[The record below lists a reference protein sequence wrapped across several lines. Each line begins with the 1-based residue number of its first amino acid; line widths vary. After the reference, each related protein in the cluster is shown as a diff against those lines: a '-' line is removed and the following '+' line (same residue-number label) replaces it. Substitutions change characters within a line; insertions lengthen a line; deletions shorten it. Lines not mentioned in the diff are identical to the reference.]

1 MTKITL
7 RQLRYFEALAQHR
20 HFGVASNACSVTQP
34 ALSMQ
39 IRDFELAL
47 GVNLFEKGT
56 HPVQLTP
63 LGRIIAAKSK
73 AIMLDVAELEELVR
87 ASDNQPLINLRLG
100 VIPTVAPYIFS
111 RIAKDLTM
119 HFTGLNLKMRE
130 AITSKLISAVIDG
143 ELDAAII
150 ALPASEPRL
159 RELELFRENFLL
171 VRPRAD
177 AKKPVPRPEMLKEM
191 RLLLLE
197 EGHCFRDQALTFCK
211 MGSSK
216 TQDVMDGNSLTTL
229 VQMVAAG
236 FGVTLIPEMAA
247 EFEGRIPNI
256 SIAKFHKN
264 PPTRKIGMVWRR
276 NSPLKDKYIEIA
288 QIVKASQ
295 S

>member
-130 AITSKLISAVIDG
+130 AITSKLITAVIDG

-171 VRPRAD
+171 VRPKAD

-211 MGSSK
+211 MGSSN

-236 FGVTLIPEMAA
+236 FGVTLIPEMAS

-264 PPTRKIGMVWRR
+264 PPKRKIGMVWRR
-276 NSPLKDKYIEIA
+276 NSPLQDKYIEIA

>member
-87 ASDNQPLINLRLG
+87 ASDNQPLIDLRLG

-111 RIAKDLTM
+111 KIAKDLTM

-130 AITSKLISAVIDG
+130 AITSKLITAVIDG

-171 VRPRAD
+171 VRPKAD

-211 MGSSK
+211 MGSSN

-236 FGVTLIPEMAA
+236 FGVTLIPEMAV

-264 PPTRKIGMVWRR
+264 PPKRKIGMVWRR
-276 NSPLKDKYIEIA
+276 NSPLQDKYIEIA

>member
-130 AITSKLISAVIDG
+130 AITSKLITAVIDG

-150 ALPASEPRL
+150 ALPASEPKL

-171 VRPRAD
+171 VRPKAD

-211 MGSSK
+211 MGSSD

-236 FGVTLIPEMAA
+236 FGVTLIPEMAT

-264 PPTRKIGMVWRR
+264 PPKRKIGMVWRR

>member
-47 GVNLFEKGT
+47 GVSLFEKGT

-130 AITSKLISAVIDG
+130 AITSKLITAVIDG

-211 MGSSK
+211 MGSSN

-264 PPTRKIGMVWRR
+264 PPKRKIGMVWRR
-276 NSPLKDKYIEIA
+276 NSPLQDKYIEIA

>member
-20 HFGVASNACSVTQP
+20 HFGIASNACSVTQP

-130 AITSKLISAVIDG
+130 AITSKLITAVIDG

-171 VRPRAD
+171 VRPKAD
-177 AKKPVPRPEMLKEM
+177 AKKPVPRPEMLREM

-211 MGSSK
+211 MGSSD

-264 PPTRKIGMVWRR
+264 PPKRKIGMVWRR
-276 NSPLKDKYIEIA
+276 NSPLQDKYIEIA
-288 QIVKASQ
+288 QVVKVSK

>member
-47 GVNLFEKGT
+47 GVSLFEKGT

-130 AITSKLISAVIDG
+130 AITSKLITAVIDG

-171 VRPRAD
+171 VRPKAD

-211 MGSSK
+211 MGSSN

-247 EFEGRIPNI
+247 EFEGRIPHI

-264 PPTRKIGMVWRR
+264 PPKRKIGMVWRR
-276 NSPLKDKYIEIA
+276 NSPLQDKYIEIA

>member
-100 VIPTVAPYIFS
+100 VIPTVAPYMFS

-130 AITSKLISAVIDG
+130 AITSKLITAVIDG

-276 NSPLKDKYIEIA
+276 NSPLQDKYIEIA
-288 QIVKASQ
+288 KIVKASQ

>member
-20 HFGVASNACSVTQP
+20 HFGIASNACSVTQP

-100 VIPTVAPYIFS
+100 VIPPVAPYIFS

-130 AITSKLISAVIDG
+130 AITSKLITAVIDG

-171 VRPRAD
+171 VRPKAD
-177 AKKPVPRPEMLKEM
+177 AKNPVPRPEMLKEM

-211 MGSSK
+211 MGSSD

-276 NSPLKDKYIEIA
+276 NSPLQDKYIEIA

>member
-7 RQLRYFEALAQHR
+7 KQLRYFEALAQHR

-130 AITSKLISAVIDG
+130 AITSKLITAVIDG
-143 ELDAAII
+143 ELDAAIV

-171 VRPRAD
+171 VRPKAD

-211 MGSSK
+211 MGSSN

-264 PPTRKIGMVWRR
+264 PPKRKIGMVWRR
-276 NSPLKDKYIEIA
+276 NSPLQDKYIEIA

>member
-20 HFGVASNACSVTQP
+20 HFGIASNACSVTQP

-130 AITSKLISAVIDG
+130 AITSKLITAVIDG

-171 VRPRAD
+171 VRPKAD

-211 MGSSK
+211 MGSSN

-264 PPTRKIGMVWRR
+264 PPKRKIGMVWRR

>member
-100 VIPTVAPYIFS
+100 VIPTVAPYMFS

-130 AITSKLISAVIDG
+130 AITSKLITAVIDG

-276 NSPLKDKYIEIA
+276 NSPLQDKYIEIA

>member
-7 RQLRYFEALAQHR
+7 KQLRYFEALAQHR

-47 GVNLFEKGT
+47 GVSLFEKGT

-130 AITSKLISAVIDG
+130 AITSKLITAVIDG

-171 VRPRAD
+171 VRPKAD

-211 MGSSK
+211 MGSSN

-264 PPTRKIGMVWRR
+264 PPKRKIGMVWRR
-276 NSPLKDKYIEIA
+276 NSPLQDKYIEIA

>member
-39 IRDFELAL
+39 IRDFEVTL
-47 GVNLFEKGT
+47 GVSLFEKGT

-100 VIPTVAPYIFS
+100 VIPTVAPYMFS

-130 AITSKLISAVIDG
+130 AITSKLITAVIDG

-211 MGSSK
+211 MGSSN

-264 PPTRKIGMVWRR
+264 PPKRKIGMVWRR
-276 NSPLKDKYIEIA
+276 NSPLQDKYIEIA

>member
-20 HFGVASNACSVTQP
+20 HFGIASNACSVTQP

-47 GVNLFEKGT
+47 GVSLFEKGT

-119 HFTGLNLKMRE
+119 HFAGLNLKMRE
-130 AITSKLISAVIDG
+130 AITSKLITAVIDG
-143 ELDAAII
+143 ELDASII

-171 VRPRAD
+171 VRPKAD

-211 MGSSK
+211 MGSSN

-264 PPTRKIGMVWRR
+264 PPKRKIGMVWRR
-276 NSPLKDKYIEIA
+276 NSPLQDKYIEIA

>member
-100 VIPTVAPYIFS
+100 VIPTVAPYMFS

-171 VRPRAD
+171 VRPKAD

-211 MGSSK
+211 MGSGK

-276 NSPLKDKYIEIA
+276 NSPLQDKYIEIA

>member
-7 RQLRYFEALAQHR
+7 RQLRYFEALAQHC
-20 HFGVASNACSVTQP
+20 HFGIASNACSVTQP

-47 GVNLFEKGT
+47 GVSLFEKGT

-130 AITSKLISAVIDG
+130 AITSKLITAVIDG

-171 VRPRAD
+171 VRPKAD

-211 MGSSK
+211 MGSSD

-264 PPTRKIGMVWRR
+264 PPKRKIGMVWRR
-276 NSPLKDKYIEIA
+276 NSPLQDKYIEIA

>member
-7 RQLRYFEALAQHR
+7 RQLRYFEALAQHC
-20 HFGVASNACSVTQP
+20 HFGIASNACSVTQP

-47 GVNLFEKGT
+47 GVSLFEKGT

-87 ASDNQPLINLRLG
+87 ASDNQPLIDLRLG

-111 RIAKDLTM
+111 KIAKDLTM
-119 HFTGLNLKMRE
+119 HFKGLNLKMRE
-130 AITSKLISAVIDG
+130 AITSKLITAVIDG

-171 VRPRAD
+171 VRPKAD

-211 MGSSK
+211 MGSSD

-264 PPTRKIGMVWRR
+264 PPKRKIGMVWRR
-276 NSPLKDKYIEIA
+276 NSQLKDKYIEIA

>member
-1 MTKITL
+1 MTKVTL

-130 AITSKLISAVIDG
+130 AITSKLITAVIDG

-171 VRPRAD
+171 VRPKAD

-276 NSPLKDKYIEIA
+276 NSPLQDKYIEIA

>member
-1 MTKITL
+1 
-7 RQLRYFEALAQHR
+7 
-20 HFGVASNACSVTQP
+20 
-34 ALSMQ
+34 MQ

-130 AITSKLISAVIDG
+130 AITSKLITAVIDG

-150 ALPASEPRL
+150 ALPTSEPKL

-171 VRPRAD
+171 VRPKAD

-211 MGSSK
+211 MGSSN

-264 PPTRKIGMVWRR
+264 PPKRKIGMVWRR
-276 NSPLKDKYIEIA
+276 NSPLQDKYIEIA

>member
-39 IRDFELAL
+39 IKEFELAL
-47 GVNLFEKGT
+47 GVSLFEKGT
-56 HPVQLTP
+56 HPIQLTP
-63 LGRIIAAKSK
+63 LGRTIAAKSK

-130 AITSKLISAVIDG
+130 AITSKLITAVIDG

-171 VRPRAD
+171 VRPKAD

-211 MGSSK
+211 MGSSN

-264 PPTRKIGMVWRR
+264 PPKRKIGMVWRR
-276 NSPLKDKYIEIA
+276 NSPLQDKYIEIA

>member
-20 HFGVASNACSVTQP
+20 HFGIASNACSVTQP

-130 AITSKLISAVIDG
+130 AITSKLITAVIDG

-171 VRPRAD
+171 VRPKAD

-211 MGSSK
+211 MGSSN

-276 NSPLKDKYIEIA
+276 NSPLQEKYIEIA
-288 QIVKASQ
+288 QIVKVSK

>member
-20 HFGVASNACSVTQP
+20 HFGIASNACSVTQP

-47 GVNLFEKGT
+47 GVSLFEKGT

-130 AITSKLISAVIDG
+130 AITSKLITAVIDG

-171 VRPRAD
+171 VRPKAD

-211 MGSSK
+211 MGSSN

-264 PPTRKIGMVWRR
+264 PPKRKIGMVWRR
-276 NSPLKDKYIEIA
+276 NSPLQDKYIEIA

>member
-100 VIPTVAPYIFS
+100 VIPTVAPYMFS

-211 MGSSK
+211 MGSSN

-256 SIAKFHKN
+256 NIAKFHKN
-264 PPTRKIGMVWRR
+264 PPKRKIGMGWRR
-276 NSPLKDKYIEIA
+276 NSPLQDKYTEIA

>member
-130 AITSKLISAVIDG
+130 AITSKLITAVIDG

-171 VRPRAD
+171 VRPKAD

-211 MGSSK
+211 MGSSN

-264 PPTRKIGMVWRR
+264 PPKRKIGMVWRR
-276 NSPLKDKYIEIA
+276 NSPLQDKYIEIA

>member
-47 GVNLFEKGT
+47 GVSLFEKGT

-100 VIPTVAPYIFS
+100 VIPTVAPYMFS

-276 NSPLKDKYIEIA
+276 NSPLQEKYLEIA
-288 QIVKASQ
+288 QIVKVSK

>member
-130 AITSKLISAVIDG
+130 AITSKLITAVIDG

-171 VRPRAD
+171 VRPKAD

-211 MGSSK
+211 MGSSN

-264 PPTRKIGMVWRR
+264 PPKRKIGMVWRR
-276 NSPLKDKYIEIA
+276 NSPLQEKYIEIA
-288 QIVKASQ
+288 QIVKVSK

>member
-1 MTKITL
+1 MPKITL
-7 RQLRYFEALAQHR
+7 KQLRYFEALAQHR

-47 GVNLFEKGT
+47 GVSLFEKGT

-130 AITSKLISAVIDG
+130 AITSKLITAVIDG

-159 RELELFRENFLL
+159 IELELFRENFLL
-171 VRPRAD
+171 VRPKAD

-211 MGSSK
+211 MGSSG

-264 PPTRKIGMVWRR
+264 PPKRKIGMVWRR
-276 NSPLKDKYIEIA
+276 NSPLQDKYIEIA
-288 QIVKASQ
+288 KIVKASQ

>member
-47 GVNLFEKGT
+47 GVSLFEKGT

-100 VIPTVAPYIFS
+100 VIPTVAPYMFS

-130 AITSKLISAVIDG
+130 AITSKLITAVIDG

-171 VRPRAD
+171 VRPKAD

-211 MGSSK
+211 MGSSN

-264 PPTRKIGMVWRR
+264 PPKRKIGMVWRR
-276 NSPLKDKYIEIA
+276 NSPLQDKYIEIA

>member
-100 VIPTVAPYIFS
+100 VIPTVAPYMFS

-130 AITSKLISAVIDG
+130 AITSKLITAVIDG

-171 VRPRAD
+171 VRPKAD

-211 MGSSK
+211 MGSSN

-264 PPTRKIGMVWRR
+264 PPKRKIGMVWRR
-276 NSPLKDKYIEIA
+276 NSPLQDKYIEIA

>member
-130 AITSKLISAVIDG
+130 AITSKLITAVIDG

-150 ALPASEPRL
+150 ALPTSEPKH

-171 VRPRAD
+171 VRPKAD

-211 MGSSK
+211 MGSSN

-276 NSPLKDKYIEIA
+276 NSPLQDKYIEIA
-288 QIVKASQ
+288 QIVKVSK

>member
-130 AITSKLISAVIDG
+130 AITSKLITAVIDG

-171 VRPRAD
+171 VRPKAD

-211 MGSSK
+211 MGSSN

-256 SIAKFHKN
+256 SIARFHKN
-264 PPTRKIGMVWRR
+264 PPKRKIGMVWRR
-276 NSPLKDKYIEIA
+276 NSPLQDKYIEIA

>member
-87 ASDNQPLINLRLG
+87 ASDNQPLIDLRLG

-130 AITSKLISAVIDG
+130 AITSKLITAVIDG

-150 ALPASEPRL
+150 ALPASEPKL

-171 VRPRAD
+171 VRPKAD

-211 MGSSK
+211 MGSSN

-264 PPTRKIGMVWRR
+264 PPKRKIGMVWRR
-276 NSPLKDKYIEIA
+276 NSPLQDKYIKIA
-288 QIVKASQ
+288 QVVKASQ

>member
-47 GVNLFEKGT
+47 GVSLFEKGT

-130 AITSKLISAVIDG
+130 AITSKLITAVIDG

-171 VRPRAD
+171 VRPKAD

-211 MGSSK
+211 MGSSD

-264 PPTRKIGMVWRR
+264 PPKRKIGMVWRR
-276 NSPLKDKYIEIA
+276 NSPLQDKYIEIA

>member
-20 HFGVASNACSVTQP
+20 HFGIASNACSVTQP

-47 GVNLFEKGT
+47 GVSLFEKGT

-100 VIPTVAPYIFS
+100 VIPTVAPYMFS

-130 AITSKLISAVIDG
+130 AITSKLITAVIDG

-171 VRPRAD
+171 VRPKAD

-211 MGSSK
+211 MGSSD

-264 PPTRKIGMVWRR
+264 PPKRKIGMVWRR
-276 NSPLKDKYIEIA
+276 NSPLQDKYIEIA
-288 QIVKASQ
+288 QIIKASQ

>member
-20 HFGVASNACSVTQP
+20 HFGIASNACAVTQP

-39 IRDFELAL
+39 IRDFEGAL

-63 LGRIIAAKSK
+63 LGRIIAKKSK
-73 AIMLDVAELEELVR
+73 AIMRDVAELEELAR
-87 ASDNQPLINLRLG
+87 ASDNQPLVNLRLG

-111 RIAKDLTM
+111 KIAKDLTM
-119 HFTGLNLKMRE
+119 RFTGLNLKMRE
-130 AITSKLISAVIDG
+130 AITSKLITAVIDG
-143 ELDAAII
+143 ELDAAIL
-150 ALPASEPRL
+150 ALPTSETRL
-159 RELELFRENFLL
+159 REVELFRENFLL
-171 VRPRAD
+171 VRPKTD
-177 AKKPVPRPEMLKEM
+177 ANKPVPRPEMLREM

-197 EGHCFRDQALTFCK
+197 EGHCFRDQAMNFCK
-211 MGSSK
+211 MGSPN
-216 TQDVMDGNSLTTL
+216 TQDIMDGNSLTTL

-236 FGVTLIPEMAA
+236 FGVTLIPEMAV

-256 SIAKFHKN
+256 SIAKFSKM
-264 PPTRKIGMVWRR
+264 PPQRKIGMVWRR
-276 NSPLKDKYIEIA
+276 NSPLKDKYFEIA
-288 QIVKASQ
+288 QIVKSTK